1 VTVSAPVRALAA
13 AVVLLVGACTG
24 DEGASRSG
32 RGGEPVTITL
42 LTHDSF
48 DVGRRVVRG
57 FERETGIDLRI
68 VPAGDAGQLVNRAI
82 LTAGNPE
89 GDVLF
94 GVDDNLFP
102 KAVEAGV
109 FEPYSPRA
117 LERVDDAYELDAT
130 HSVSPI
136 DRGDVCL
143 NVDLRWFA
151 QRGLAPPGDIADLA
165 DGAYRGLAVVEN
177 PATSTPGLAFLL
189 ATIARFGEPAWRE
202 YWRDLRANDV
212 LVVDGW
218 EQAYFGEFSGAGGG
232 DGDRPIVVSY
242 ATSPVAEVVFAE
254 EPLDEAPTAAVTGSC
269 YRQVEFA
276 GVLAG
281 TEHPDEARAVVDFL
295 LSEPFQEDVPLRMFV
310 YPVLDDAALPDEFV
324 RWAAVPESPL
334 ALPPARVATEREGWV
349 GAWTDLMFG

>member
-1 VTVSAPVRALAA
+1 MLA
-13 AVVLLVGACTG
+13 ACTG
-24 DEGASRSG
+24 DGGPSPSG
-32 RGGEPVTITL
+32 TGQPAEPVTVTL

-48 DVGRRVVRG
+48 DVSKSVVRA
-57 FERETGIDLRI
+57 FERDSGIDLRI

-109 FEPYSPRA
+109 FEPYESPS
-117 LERVDDAYELDAT
+117 LERIDDAYELDPT
-130 HSVSPI
+130 HAVTPI
-136 DRGDVCL
+136 DHGDVCL
-143 NVDLRWFA
+143 NVDLGWFA
-151 QRGLAPPGDIADLA
+151 GRGLTPPDDLA
-165 DGAYRGLAVVEN
+165 DLTAPDLRGLTVVEN
-177 PATSTPGLAFLL
+177 PATSTPGLAFVL
-189 ATIARFGEPAWRE
+189 ATIARFGEDGWQG

-232 DGDRPIVVSY
+232 EGERPIVVSY

-281 TEHPDEARAVVDFL
+281 TDHPTEARRVVDFL
-295 LSEPFQEDVPLRMFV
+295 LSTSFQEDVPLRMFV
-310 YPVLDDAALPDEFV
+310 FPVADDAELPPEFV
-324 RWAAVPESPL
+324 RWAVEPAAPL
-334 ALPPARVATEREGWV
+334 ALPPERVAAERDAWV
-349 GAWTDLMFG
+349 RTWTDLMFG